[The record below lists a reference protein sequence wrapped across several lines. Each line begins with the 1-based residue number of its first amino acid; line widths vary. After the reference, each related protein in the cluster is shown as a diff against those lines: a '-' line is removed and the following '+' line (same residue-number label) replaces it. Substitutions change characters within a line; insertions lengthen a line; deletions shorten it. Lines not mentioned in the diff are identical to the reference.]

1 MKKKHLYFSMLCI
14 LIFLILSGCVS
25 IDKEQIARLNGD
37 YQAQENG
44 IVGSTEY
51 TGYWHLYIHEEEIS
65 FYDNE
70 AGNPGMA
77 GTITNLTKDQITVR
91 IDMDNFEECP
101 GDWQIVDGTIIL
113 NYNIEE
119 TKLILKNS
127 GCTIIFD
134 NQ

>member
-1 MKKKHLYFSMLCI
+1 MFKRHIDYAVKKK
-14 LIFLILSGCVS
+14 VS
-25 IDKEQIARLNGD
+25 NSR
-37 YQAQENG
+37 
-44 IVGSTEY
+44 
-51 TGYWHLYIHEEEIS
+51 
-65 FYDNE
+65 
-70 AGNPGMA
+70 
-77 GTITNLTKDQITVR
+77 ITNLTKDQITVR